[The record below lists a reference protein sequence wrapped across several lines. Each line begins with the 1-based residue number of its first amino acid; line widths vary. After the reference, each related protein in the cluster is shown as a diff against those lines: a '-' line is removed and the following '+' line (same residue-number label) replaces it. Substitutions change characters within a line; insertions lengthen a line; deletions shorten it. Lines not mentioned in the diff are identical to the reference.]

1 MCKLTESN
9 KFGDA
14 EVDVEQE
21 PELHPIWVV
30 AKYMEQLFHVE
41 KNA

>member
-14 EVDVEQE
+14 EVDAEQE
-21 PELHPIWVV
+21 PELRPILVV
-30 AKYMEQLFHVE
+30 AKYMEQLFHIQ